1 MQPHPP
7 TSLTR
12 RTPLGRRLLGP
23 LLLAWPLLAGA
34 SEVPMADLSGLSDPT
49 GLRRYA
55 GSVLVYRDDVAYDEV
70 KFPSAKVRDVEET
83 YPALARS
90 GKRVALQYTLPA
102 SRSSLEVIRNYQ
114 QQARADGFQPVFE
127 CAGDACGA
135 GSGQPKYS
143 IVKTM
148 MPARFFDQIGDS
160 SAAACGSFGVTTIRY
175 ALLENKATGATLAV
189 AASNPEIF
197 SVYCSDAYKNQLT
210 VWVSLVEA
218 QARDQQMVA
227 LSASDM
233 AKSIDA
239 DGRVAL
245 YGIYFDTGRAD
256 IKPESKASLDQIGEL
271 LKQRPELKLHVV
283 GHTDNVGGVDANMG
297 LSKRRA
303 ESVVAALASNYA
315 VNRARLTGNGVASL
329 APVKTNM
336 TEEGR
341 AKNRRVELVLQ

>member
-1 MQPHPP
+1 MRYFP
-7 TSLTR
+7 SKKLAR
-12 RTPLGRRLLGP
+12 RTVFAN
-23 LLLAWPLLAGA
+23 LALIAA
-34 SEVPMADLSGLSDPT
+34 SVSAQTAVPT
-49 GLRRYA
+49 GDLKGLTDPPGIKRYS
-55 GSVLVYRDDVAYDEV
+55 GSVLVYRDDVAYDEL
-70 KFPSAKVRDVEET
+70 KFPSARVRDLAET

-102 SRSSLEVIRNYQ
+102 ERSSLEVIRNYQ

-127 CAGDACGA
+127 CAGDTCGA
-135 GSGQPKYS
+135 GSGQ
-143 IVKTM
+143 VKFSVVAAI
-148 MPARFFDQIGDS
+148 MPTRFFDQVGEA
-160 SAAACGSFGVTTIRY
+160 SAAACGAYYVTAIRY
-175 ALLENKATGATLAV
+175 ALMENKATGATLAV
-189 AASNPEIF
+189 AASNPEIS
-197 SVYCSDAYKNQLT
+197 SVYCSEDFRKQLT
-210 VWVSLVEA
+210 VWVSRVEP
-218 QARDQQMVA
+218 QAREQQMVA

-245 YGIYFDTGRAD
+245 YGIYFDTGKAD

-283 GHTDNVGGVDANMG
+283 GHTDNVGGVDANMA

-303 ESVVAALASNYA
+303 ESVVAALATTYG

-329 APVKTNM
+329 APVKTNT

>member
-1 MQPHPP
+1 MKPIIRQFV
-7 TSLTR
+7 SAGLS
-12 RTPLGRRLLGP
+12 
-23 LLLAWPLLAGA
+23 LAWALAMLPA
-34 SEVPMADLSGLSDPT
+34 HAATEVPSADLKDLVDPP
-49 GLRRYA
+49 GIKRYA

-70 KFPSAKVRDVEET
+70 KFPIGKVRDVAET

-102 SRSSLEVIRNYQ
+102 GRSSLEVIRNYQ

-127 CAGDACGA
+127 CAGDTCGA
-135 GSGQPKYS
+135 GSGQLKYS
-143 IVKTM
+143 IVTAM
-148 MPARFFDQIGDS
+148 LPQRFFDQVGES
-160 SAAACGSFGVTTIRY
+160 SVASCGAYGVTTIRY
-175 ALLENKATGATLAV
+175 ALLENKATGVTLAI
-189 AASNPEIF
+189 AAANPEIF
-197 SVYCSDAYKNQLT
+197 SVYCADTFKGQLS
-210 VWVSLVEA
+210 VWVTRVEP
-218 QARDQQMVA
+218 QAREQQMVA

-233 AKSIDA
+233 ARSIDA

-245 YGIYFDTGRAD
+245 YGVYFDTGKAD

-283 GHTDNVGGVDANMG
+283 GHTDNVGGVDANMA

-303 ESVVAALASNYA
+303 ESVVGALASNYG
-315 VNRARLTGNGVASL
+315 VNRARLTANGVASL
-329 APVKTNM
+329 APVKTNT